1 MRLVIAACLAA
12 LCAVVPVLAQPS
24 LPAEIRAWAVRYHE
38 DLPGIDRMRAR
49 LTEAA
54 RTNPSVDT
62 LVALAEVCFIWGDV
76 RAKTADEKL
85 DAYDQGRQAAKRAM
99 EQAPSY
105 VPARF
110 WFTTNTGRWGQ
121 TKGVMRSLFL
131 LPTVKQEIETMLVL
145 DPKFVPLY
153 SLAGHVA
160 YEVPGIAGGDLDRA
174 ESMFRTG
181 LGLEPTFTNMRVG
194 LAKTL
199 IRKGRPAEAR
209 RELEAVLAEKTPSN
223 PADWTLKD
231 APEARAL
238 LDQLR
243 KAGG

>member
-1 MRLVIAACLAA
+1 M
-12 LCAVVPVLAQPS
+12 
-24 LPAEIRAWAVRYHE
+24 RYHE

-54 RTNPSVDT
+54 TKDPSVDT
-62 LVALAEVCFIWGDV
+62 MVALVEVSFIRGDV
-76 RAKTADEKL
+76 RAKTADEKR
-85 DAYDQGRQAAKRAM
+85 DAYDQGRQSARRALD
-99 EQAPSY
+99 QSPAH
-105 VPARF
+105 VPAHF
-110 WFTTNTGRWGQ
+110 WFATNTGRWGQ

-131 LPTVKQEIETMLVL
+131 LPTVKQEIETLLAL
-145 DPKFVPLY
+145 DPTFAPLY

-209 RELEAVLAEKTPSN
+209 RELEAVLAEKAPSN

-238 LDQLR
+238 LDRLK